1 MMENEDF
8 SSLSEKKLK
17 KLIRETHMVLDQLTQ
32 ELNQRKQDK
41 QHEEINHIE
50 EYFDEASHNLGNL
63 KIFIQKVFAEMTKD
77 K

>member
-1 MMENEDF
+1 MENEDF

-41 QHEEINHIE
+41 QHDEINHIE
-50 EYFDEASHNLGNL
+50 EHFDEASHNLSNL
-63 KIFIQKVFAEMTKD
+63 KIFIQKVFSEMTKD

>member
-1 MMENEDF
+1 MENEDF

-50 EYFDEASHNLGNL
+50 EHFDEASHNLGNL

>member
-1 MMENEDF
+1 MENEDF

-50 EYFDEASHNLGNL
+50 EHFDEASHNLSNL